1 MLKSKSKAFTVVE
14 LVVVIAVIAVLAA
27 VLIPVFSNV
36 VDSARQSVALS
47 ECRNALEEYIS
58 ITLGQ
63 GDSDNED
70 LSGCA
75 FSHNGYF
82 YVYLNG
88 QLHFA
93 GRANESDT
101 LVPVTQDSLE
111 GIVLD
116 GFEITKTGNE
126 FSSQLLVAI
135 RDGAKAFD
143 LDRLQEEGFC
153 LYFYNLTADEVGY
166 AGYFVMSTSGDS
178 RYAVNGVDY
187 SSVAGYSRYP
197 LEIKGEEG
205 TTVTDYSPVKVV
217 VQSPEQTKTL
227 SDISA
232 VYNGGSV
239 WDNSSYT
246 VNARFSDGSRE
257 QVYDFVI
264 ENTQKTD
271 EGYDVTITYTYEGIV
286 ATIKISAG
294 VDKTGI
300 EIVLKE
306 NVSPVVLKHNEQLTD
321 VSEITDRYTVMY
333 TYSDGST
340 SQVNE
345 SEISLFTYSETVGE
359 DSGSVTVTADGFSAT
374 VSGLTVVKT
383 LQSLSAQYIGEPIA
397 AGGAIDIANVKVTAF
412 YSDGSD
418 NEVSDFVIGEFDSAT
433 PGEKNVTVS
442 YTENGL
448 SVCCEISVTV
458 EEQTVTLYFYNFAR
472 WSEPRAVLGCEVA
485 ENVSQKD
492 GAEMS
497 LIEGNWYSVQADY
510 GCKTVVFISGTG
522 EFYRTDLLTVDTERP
537 YFAVTD
543 WQSDWNV
550 SDIAVL
556 DITDSEGV
564 WTAGSSVYEIALFSW
579 TGAEQQSFVLQPV
592 AGNENGYRYYAIK
605 LAENILE
612 SAVKYKMRQKD
623 SSDGSVMRI
632 TSEISLQLLYCDI
645 DGFNATAREV

>member
-1 MLKSKSKAFTVVE
+1 M
-14 LVVVIAVIAVLAA
+14 
-27 VLIPVFSNV
+27 
-36 VDSARQSVALS
+36 
-47 ECRNALEEYIS
+47 
-58 ITLGQ
+58 
-63 GDSDNED
+63 
-70 LSGCA
+70 
-75 FSHNGYF
+75 
-82 YVYLNG
+82 
-88 QLHFA
+88 
-93 GRANESDT
+93 
-101 LVPVTQDSLE
+101 
-111 GIVLD
+111 
-116 GFEITKTGNE
+116 
-126 FSSQLLVAI
+126 
-135 RDGAKAFD
+135 
-143 LDRLQEEGFC
+143 
-153 LYFYNLTADEVGY
+153 
-166 AGYFVMSTSGDS
+166 
-178 RYAVNGVDY
+178 
-187 SSVAGYSRYP
+187 
-197 LEIKGEEG
+197 
-205 TTVTDYSPVKVV
+205 
-217 VQSPEQTKTL
+217 
-227 SDISA
+227 
-232 VYNGGSV
+232 
-239 WDNSSYT
+239 
-246 VNARFSDGSRE
+246 
-257 QVYDFVI
+257 
-264 ENTQKTD
+264 
-271 EGYDVTITYTYEGIV
+271 
-286 ATIKISAG
+286 
-294 VDKTGI
+294 
-300 EIVLKE
+300 
-306 NVSPVVLKHNEQLTD
+306 LKHNEQLTD

-412 YSDGSD
+412 YSDESN

-442 YTENGL
+442 YTENGMT
-448 SVCCEISVTV
+448 VYCEINVTV

-485 ENVSQKD
+485 ENVSQTD

-497 LIEGNWYSVQADY
+497 LVEGNWYSVQADY

-612 SAVKYKMRQKD
+612 SAVTYKMRQKD

>member
-36 VDSARQSVALS
+36 VDSARQSAALS

-93 GRANESDT
+93 GCANESDT
-101 LVPVTQDSLE
+101 LVPVTQAGLE

-135 RDGAKAFD
+135 RDSAKAFD

-153 LYFYNLTADEVGY
+153 LYFYNLKADEVGY
-166 AGYFVMSTSGDS
+166 AGYFVMSTSEDS

-306 NVSPVVLKHNEQLTD
+306 NASPVVLKHNEQLTD

-418 NEVSDFVIGEFDSAT
+418 NEVFDFVIGELDSAT

-442 YTENGL
+442 YTENGMT
-448 SVCCEISVTV
+448 VYCEISVTV

-497 LIEGNWYSVQADY
+497 LVEGNWYSVQADY

-522 EFYRTDLLTVDTERP
+522 EFYRTDLLTIDTERP

-612 SAVKYKMRQKD
+612 SAVTYKMRQKD

-632 TSEISLQLLYCDI
+632 TSEISLKLLYCYI